1 MAALSIAEQD
11 RRIRAAWPG
20 FRTIIAS
27 ERLGIWRGVVQG
39 LSHPYTVEIVYAR
52 NRHGDPFRY
61 AYAPFPE
68 VTVLDPPLSRRF
80 DDPNDPI
87 PHVYID
93 PDRARPVLCL
103 FDPRAKGWGRHE
115 VIADTILAWTASWLR
130 FYEAWHA
137 TGVWTG
143 GGASHGPIA
152 CPPAAG
158 REAEEL
164 PAPASEPHDR
174 RRALLHSASPDVLN
188 LFLDARAQAAQAPPP
203 PAARAR
209 RGRDRGSRRIGLHA
223 AMLAVGSSAPQGGPP
238 QAALEVRS

>member
-1 MAALSIAEQD
+1 MAPLSIAEQD
-11 RRIRAAWPG
+11 REIRAAWPG

-27 ERLGIWRGVVQG
+27 ERLGIWRGIVRG

-68 VTVLDPPLSRRF
+68 VTILDPPLLRRA
-80 DDPNDPI
+80 DDPGDPI

-93 PDRARPVLCL
+93 PDREHPVLCL

-115 VIADTILAWTASWLR
+115 AIADTILPWTASWLR

-143 GGASHGPIA
+143 GGAPHAPIVR
-152 CPPAAG
+152 PPAG
-158 REAEEL
+158 RGEAEDV
-164 PAPASEPHDR
+164 PAPVAQAQNR
-174 RRALLHSASPDVLN
+174 RRALFLSASAEVLN
-188 LFLDARAQAAQAPPP
+188 LCLDAAALMEHRSANPPR
-203 PAARAR
+203 RAR
-209 RGRDRGSRRIGLHA
+209 DGARRPIGRDH
-223 AMLAVGSSAPQGGPP
+223 AMLEAGAAPAPQDGRPEH
-238 QAALEVRS
+238 LETRP